1 LFFWLLRQVADMPIV
16 PLRLN
21 KHSGLGQPACRDAA
35 EDCVV
40 TDRNAPENN
49 P

>member
-1 LFFWLLRQVADMPIV
+1 LFFWLLRQVADVPIV

-35 EDCVV
+35 GDFVV
-40 TDRNAPENN
+40 PGRDALENN